1 MLLASL
7 SIEEQ
12 LEASGP
18 GPTSIGKDST
28 DDWVLSTETCFDFRT
43 YFLLGL
49 ASSPVSSS
57 VFFCLFLVFLTF
69 SPLSFPFVVLSVS
82 LSSSSSIA
90 SEEDFFQITVGL
102 SSKNTFIL
110 SYFMIYLVSVLRTLG
125 GKRLIS
131 DQDYCSEMRG
141 SRG

>member
-18 GPTSIGKDST
+18 EPTSIGKDST

-49 ASSPVSSS
+49 ASSPISSS
-57 VFFCLFLVFLTF
+57 VFFCLFLVFLAF

-90 SEEDFFQITVGL
+90 SEKDFFSNYSRFKQQKYIHFELFHDL
-102 SSKNTFIL
+102 SCISFEDLRGKA
-110 SYFMIYLVSVLRTLG
+110 SY
-125 GKRLIS
+125 
-131 DQDYCSEMRG
+131 
-141 SRG
+141 